1 MDAKREHSFKNQSEM
16 LSALA
21 TFLINLYRDLERYD
35 FIAVTERRFFNL
47 FYMVFSDKIEK
58 SFSGEGALA
67 GKLFSNNGLL
77 LQHNRLAG
85 HYLESGEFPR
95 ILVTDDL
102 IIHGRNIGKFLFLLE
117 QTVVADIER
126 LKGRSL
132 SEEERNSL
140 HYRLVEAV
148 EIRVFARS
156 RNPILLED
164 GYAARLKYEYMLY
177 SDQLHRVTE
186 LLSGFID
193 SSLAANTSFIFSAR
207 CFFDGWKDRS
217 RDIVR
222 PKPLALS
229 QIKHDLADWKY
240 ISWRSN
246 GKGKLHAYIRPVSDV
261 HGTYLL
267 STVRFYDKG
276 SNPLLTSFPIFG
288 RIKMAAAFNGIY
300 QKLSSILSIEG
311 PYYAPLCDI
320 LDDENPCVRQSRG
333 QMIDALLSIADLAE
347 FCSVYGLPV
356 QQVLQNSDLSKIAIN
371 YGAKTYSAFCHLLA
385 SPDLYQKLAAI
396 IRSNLCRYAERL
408 DFETDVTSDLDHG
421 WLLPV
426 FGTLDTS
433 SEQERM
439 RLSHRLQ
446 QRMDSDGR
454 QSRHVAADL
463 LAALE
468 SDETNRGYKREL
480 ASTAALSSDL
490 ARIPARHLDQRRVI
504 DYINDK
510 LEQAVYRIGMHSE
523 AHAYNYF
530 DAPFLYRPD
539 NFDNYTPS
547 SKTTDGELGNL
558 GIISFQDYLRLCPG
572 LPASGYGRVA
582 AYLTLIDKGCIASK
596 MQYVPEMDS
605 MYTVCKA
612 GERAMFYLPRR
623 FSVFVPALA
632 MVEKGGP
639 LINLSAREAV
649 LQFISRHL
657 TYSGKCRSIAASLLI
672 LKTFASE
679 YIQILG
685 GAGQLFSG
693 WNFPALTTQSRK
705 SYEEAQKAFL
715 AQADDFLNQ

>member
-1 MDAKREHSFKNQSEM
+1 MKAKREHSFKTQGEM

-21 TFLINLYRDLERYD
+21 AFLINLYGDLDRYD
-35 FIAVTERRFFNL
+35 VISVTERRFFNL

-67 GKLFSNNGLL
+67 GKLYSNNGLL
-77 LQHNRLAG
+77 LQHSRLAR
-85 HYLESGEFPR
+85 HYLESGKFPR
-95 ILVTDDL
+95 ILVADDL
-102 IIHGRNIGKFLFLLE
+102 MIHGRNIGKFLFQME
-117 QTVVADIER
+117 QAVAVDIER
-126 LKGRSL
+126 LKCRSL
-132 SEEERNSL
+132 SEEERHSL

-164 GYAARLKYEYMLY
+164 GYAARLKYGYMLY
-177 SDQLHRVTE
+177 SDQLHGVTE
-186 LLSGFID
+186 LLSRLID
-193 SSLAANTSFIFSAR
+193 SSLTANTSFVFSACYFPGR
-207 CFFDGWKDRS
+207 WKNSGGDAAKTKL
-217 RDIVR
+217 
-222 PKPLALS
+222 PTLP
-229 QIKHDLADWKY
+229 QIKCDCADWKY
-240 ISWRSN
+240 IPWQSG
-246 GKGKLHAYIRPVSDV
+246 GKKLHAYIRPVSDV
-261 HGTYLL
+261 RGTYLL

-276 SNPLLTSFPIFG
+276 PNPLLTSFPIFG

-300 QKLSSILSIEG
+300 QELSSILSAEG
-311 PYYAPLCDI
+311 PCYAPLCDI
-320 LDDENPCVRQSRG
+320 LDDENPYVRQSRG
-333 QMIDALLSIADLAE
+333 QMIAALLSIADLAE
-347 FCSVYGLPV
+347 FCSVYRLSV
-356 QQVLQNSDLSKIAIN
+356 QQILQNSDVSKIAIN
-371 YGAKTYSAFCHLLA
+371 YGAKTCSAFCQLLA